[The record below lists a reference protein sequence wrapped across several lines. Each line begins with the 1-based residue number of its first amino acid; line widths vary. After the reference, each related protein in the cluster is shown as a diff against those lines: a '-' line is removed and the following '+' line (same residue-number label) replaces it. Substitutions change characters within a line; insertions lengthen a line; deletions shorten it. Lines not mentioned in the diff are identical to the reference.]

1 MCGIN
6 GILDLK
12 KENVDPSLIKIM
24 CDAMKHR
31 GPDGEGIYTK
41 ENIGFGQR
49 RLAIIDLSENGKQP
63 MLNSNETLVLTFN
76 GEIYNYKELM
86 DDLKKKG
93 VKFKGHSDTE
103 VILKLYEQ
111 KGVKLLEDLRGMFA
125 FALWDAKKKVL
136 FIARD
141 RFGEK
146 PLVYGIFDDKFYFAS
161 EINAILQAS
170 KCKREINLEA
180 LHLYLLYNLHHVPE
194 PYSII
199 KGINKLMPGSYM
211 LVSVEKNA
219 MSIDVDKSS
228 TSLKKVKIQIHKYWT
243 PDYSNKTTKNEK
255 ELLVEYRNL
264 AKECI
269 NLREVA
275 DVPVSAF
282 LSGGVDSS
290 TIVALMNS
298 RKGLETYSMGF
309 DKKDPEL
316 IRARRVSKLF
326 NTINHE
332 TIFKKEFLKKNKD
345 IIKIYGEPYSLMPA
359 VYSYVLCDSI
369 KKKFKVSLAG
379 NGADEMFYGYGGSN
393 GLLLLT
399 KLEKIT
405 PRFVPFIIDKII
417 PKNSKSLMNMKTS
430 MKILSSKKS
439 KQKGVIYRYYGKD
452 LRQNLYSDKTN
463 QEILNFDEG
472 ALVDSVV
479 AECNSPHLIE
489 RFYHAGLFMENA
501 HSTTIIADVTGM
513 AHSLEVRAPFL
524 DHKMAE
530 FAAKLPLKYKV
541 RSFKNPK
548 YNKYIM
554 KKSMEDILP
563 LDVLYGKK
571 MGFGYNIKVSDIIKN
586 DWKHEIELALLKDLP
601 KLGLFKEEYLK
612 KLLQNHLNNQEDN
625 SQLIWALYN
634 FNIWHK
640 EFMR

>member
-12 KENVDPSLIKIM
+12 KQNVDPQLIKIM
-24 CDAMKHR
+24 CSTMIHR

-41 ENIGFGQR
+41 NEVGLGQR
-49 RLAIIDLSENGKQP
+49 RLAIIDLSDKGKQP
-63 MLNSNETLVLTFN
+63 MLSNDENLAIVFN
-76 GEIYNYKELM
+76 GEIYNYEELM
-86 DDLKKKG
+86 IGLKKKG
-93 VKFKGHSDTE
+93 VKFKSHSDTE

-111 KGVKLLEDLRGMFA
+111 KGIKLLDDLRGMFA
-125 FALWDAKKKVL
+125 FAIWDAKKKQL

-146 PLVYGIFDDKFYFAS
+146 PLLYGTFDNKFYFAS

-211 LVSVEKNA
+211 LVSVEKNKA
-219 MSIDVDKSS
+219 
-228 TSLKKVKIQIHKYWT
+228 KIEIRKYWT
-243 PDYSNKTTKNEK
+243 PNYSNKSTKNEQD
-255 ELLVEYRNL
+255 LLSEYRHL

-290 TIVALMNS
+290 TIVGLMNS

-316 IRARRVSKLF
+316 VRARKVSKLF
-326 NTINHE
+326 NTKNHE

-345 IIKIYGEPYSLMPA
+345 IIKKYGEPYSLMPA
-359 VYSYVLCDSI
+359 IYSYVLCESI
-369 KKKFKVSLAG
+369 KKKFKVALAG

-405 PRFVPFIIDKII
+405 PRFLPFIADKLI
-417 PKNSKSLMNMKTS
+417 PNNITKLKNIKMSL
-430 MKILSSKKS
+430 KILSSKKS
-439 KQKGVIYRYYGKD
+439 KQKGAIYRYYGLE
-452 LRQNLYSDKTN
+452 LRKKLYSDKTN
-463 QEILNFDEG
+463 TEILNFDEG
-472 ALVDSVV
+472 ELVDSVV
-479 AECNSPHLIE
+479 SDCNSPHLIE

-513 AHSLEVRAPFL
+513 AHSIEVRSPFL

-541 RSFKNPK
+541 RSFRNPK

-563 LDVLYGKK
+563 QDILYGKK

-586 DWKHEIELALLKDLP
+586 DFKREIETALLKDLP

-612 KLLQNHLNNQEDN
+612 KILQNHINNKEDN

-634 FNIWHK
+634 FNVWHK